1 MTSQRTQK
9 AAVLCG
15 FGAVVAFLV
24 LYMIAMSLD
33 STYVFGKNY
42 LSDLGV
48 GNGAWA
54 FNAALVLVGLL
65 LIPFSVLGLGP
76 ALGDTKWAPVSKIM
90 LAIAALFLVSI
101 GVFTEDAGDIH
112 GVVSYGFFLTML
124 VAFVFVAL
132 ALYKTQYLGESGYGI
147 TLLVFIFGLILLPMG
162 GDPLSETLAV
172 LGIIVWGLVMG
183 SLLLLKMLGRYVP

>member
-1 MTSQRTQK
+1 M
-9 AAVLCG
+9 
-15 FGAVVAFLV
+15 AFLV

-48 GNGAWA
+48 SEGAWA
-54 FNAALVLVGLL
+54 FNAALILTGLL

-76 ALGDTKWAPVSKIM
+76 ALGDKVWAIISKV
-90 LAIAALFLVSI
+90 LLVIAALFLVSI
-101 GVFTEDAGDIH
+101 GIFTEDAGDIH

-124 VAFVFVAL
+124 VSYVFVTK
-132 ALYKTQYLGESGYGI
+132 ALYKSKYLGKSGYGS
-147 TLLVFIFGLILLPMG
+147 TLLVFVFGAGLLPMG

-172 LGIIVWGLVMG
+172 LGIIAWGLVMG
-183 SLLLLKMLGRYVP
+183 CLLMVKMSGRSVP

>member
-1 MTSQRTQK
+1 M
-9 AAVLCG
+9 
-15 FGAVVAFLV
+15 AFLV

-48 GNGAWA
+48 SNGAWA

-76 ALGDTKWAPVSKIM
+76 ALGDTKWALISKIV
-90 LAIAALFLVSI
+90 LTIAALFLVSI

-124 VAFVFVAL
+124 VAFVFVTK
-132 ALYKTQYLGESGYGI
+132 ALYKSKYLGKSGYGF
-147 TLLVFIFGLILLPMG
+147 TLLVLVLGLILLPMG
-162 GDPLSETLAV
+162 GDPFSETVAV
-172 LGIIVWGLVMG
+172 LGIIVWGLVME
-183 SLLLLKMLGRYVP
+183 SLLLLKMFGRSVP

>member
-1 MTSQRTQK
+1 VTSQRTQK

-15 FGAVVAFLV
+15 LGAVAAFLV

-48 GNGAWA
+48 SDGAWA
-54 FNAALVLVGLL
+54 FNTSLVLTGLL

-76 ALGDTKWAPVSKIM
+76 ALGDTKWALISKIV
-90 LAIAALFLVSI
+90 LTIAALFLVSV

-124 VAFVFVAL
+124 VAFVFVTK
-132 ALYKTQYLGESGYGI
+132 ALYKSKYLGKSGYGF
-147 TLLVFIFGLILLPMG
+147 TLLVLVFGLILLPMG
-162 GDPLSETLAV
+162 GDPLSETVAV

-183 SLLLLKMLGRYVP
+183 SILLLKMFGRSVP

>member
-1 MTSQRTQK
+1 
-9 AAVLCG
+9 
-15 FGAVVAFLV
+15 VAFLV

-48 GNGAWA
+48 SNGAWA
-54 FNAALVLVGLL
+54 FNAALILAGVLI
-65 LIPFSVLGLGP
+65 IPFSVLGLGQ
-76 ALGDTKWAPVSKIM
+76 ALGDTIWAVISKVM
-90 LAIAALFLVSI
+90 LVISALFLVSV

-132 ALYKTQYLGESGYGI
+132 ALHDTQYLGQSGYGF
-147 TLLVFIFGLILLPMG
+147 TLLVFVFGLILLPMG
-162 GDPLSETLAV
+162 GDPLSETVAV
-172 LGIIVWGLVMG
+172 LGIIVWGLVMA
-183 SLLLLKMLGRYVP
+183 SILLRKMSGKSIF

>member
-15 FGAVVAFLV
+15 LVAVVLFLV

-48 GNGAWA
+48 SNGAWA
-54 FNAALVLVGLL
+54 FNAALILTGLL
-65 LIPFSVLGLGP
+65 LMPFSILGLGP
-76 ALGDTKWAPVSKIM
+76 ALGDKMWAMISKIM
-90 LAIAALFLVSI
+90 LVIAALFLVSI
-101 GVFTEDAGDIH
+101 GVFTEDTGDIH

-124 VAFVFVAL
+124 VAFAFVAR
-132 ALYKTQYLGESGYGI
+132 ALHKSKYLGKSGYGS
-147 TLLVFIFGLILLPMG
+147 TLLVLVFGVGLLPMG

-172 LGIIVWGLVMG
+172 LGIIVWGLVIG
-183 SLLLLKMLGRYVP
+183 CLLMLKISGKSIP

>member
-1 MTSQRTQK
+1 MTGQRTQK

-15 FGAVVAFLV
+15 LGAVVAFLV

-48 GNGAWA
+48 SNGAWA
-54 FNAALVLVGLL
+54 FNAALILCGLL
-65 LIPFSVLGLGP
+65 LMPFAVLGLGP
-76 ALGDTKWAPVSKIM
+76 ALGDKMWAMISKI
-90 LAIAALFLVSI
+90 LLVIAALFLVSI
-101 GVFTEDAGDIH
+101 GVFTEDSGDIH

-124 VAFVFVAL
+124 VAFVFVAQTL
-132 ALYKTQYLGESGYGI
+132 HKSKYLGKSGYGS
-147 TLLVFIFGLILLPMG
+147 TLLVFVFGTSLLPMG
-162 GDPLSETLAV
+162 GNPLSETLAV

-183 SLLLLKMLGRYVP
+183 CLLMLKMSGRSVP

>member
-15 FGAVVAFLV
+15 LVAVALFLV

-48 GNGAWA
+48 SDGAWA
-54 FNAALVLVGLL
+54 FNAAVILTGLL

-76 ALGDTKWAPVSKIM
+76 ALGSTIWAVTSKIV
-90 LAIAALFLVSI
+90 LVIAALFLVSV

-124 VAFVFVAL
+124 VAFAFIVL
-132 ALYKTQYLGESGYGI
+132 ALHRTKYLGESGYGF
-147 TLLVFIFGLILLPMG
+147 TLLVLIFGLILLPMG

-172 LGIIVWGLVMG
+172 LGIIIWGFIMG
-183 SLLLLKMLGRYVP
+183 CLLKLKMSGKSIP

>member
-15 FGAVVAFLV
+15 LVAVVSFLV
-24 LYMIAMSLD
+24 LYMIAISLD
-33 STYVFGKNY
+33 STYVFGKDY

-48 GNGAWA
+48 GHGAWA
-54 FNAALVLVGLL
+54 FNAALILSGFLL
-65 LIPFSVLGLGP
+65 MPFSVLGLGP
-76 ALGDTKWAPVSKIM
+76 ALGDTKWATISKI
-90 LAIAALFLVSI
+90 LLVIAALFLVSV

-124 VAFVFVAL
+124 VALVFVAQ
-132 ALYKTQYLGESGYGI
+132 ALYKSEYLGKSGCGF
-147 TLLVFIFGLILLPMG
+147 TLLVFVFGVILLPMG

-172 LGIIVWGLVMG
+172 LGIIAWGLVMG
-183 SLLLLKMLGRYVP
+183 SLLMLKMSGRSVP

>member
-15 FGAVVAFLV
+15 LVAVVLFLV

-48 GNGAWA
+48 SNGAWA
-54 FNAALVLVGLL
+54 FNAALILTGLL
-65 LIPFSVLGLGP
+65 LMPFSILGLGP
-76 ALGDTKWAPVSKIM
+76 ALGDKMWAMISKIM
-90 LAIAALFLVSI
+90 LVIAALFLVSI

-132 ALYKTQYLGESGYGI
+132 ALHKTQYLGESGYGF
-147 TLLVFIFGLILLPMG
+147 TLLVFVFGLILLPMG
-162 GDPLSETLAV
+162 GDPLSETVAV
-172 LGIIVWGLVMG
+172 FGIVVWGLVTG
-183 SLLLLKMLGRYVP
+183 SLLLLKMSGKSIP

>member
-1 MTSQRTQK
+1 MTSQRTQR

-15 FGAVVAFLV
+15 LGAVVAFLV

-48 GNGAWA
+48 SEGAWA
-54 FNAALVLVGLL
+54 FNAALILTGLL

-76 ALGDTKWAPVSKIM
+76 ALGDKVWAIISKV
-90 LAIAALFLVSI
+90 LLVIAALFLVSI
-101 GVFTEDAGDIH
+101 GIFTEDAGDIH

-124 VAFVFVAL
+124 VAFVFVAQTL
-132 ALYKTQYLGESGYGI
+132 HKSKYLGKSGYGS
-147 TLLVFIFGLILLPMG
+147 TLLVFVFGASLLPMG
-162 GDPLSETLAV
+162 GNPLSETLAV
-172 LGIIVWGLVMG
+172 LGIIVWGLITG
-183 SLLLLKMLGRYVP
+183 CLLMLKMSGRSVP

>member
-1 MTSQRTQK
+1 VTSQRTQK
-9 AAVLCG
+9 AAVICG
-15 FGAVVAFLV
+15 LSAVLAFLV

-48 GNGAWA
+48 SKGAWA
-54 FNAALVLVGLL
+54 FNTALILVGLL
-65 LIPFSVLGLGP
+65 LMPFSVLGLGP
-76 ALGDTKWAPVSKIM
+76 ALGDTRWAMISKIM
-90 LAIAALFLVSI
+90 LVISALFLVSI
-101 GVFTEDAGDIH
+101 GVFTEDAGDVH

-132 ALYKTQYLGESGYGI
+132 ALHKSKDLGKFGYGF
-147 TLLVFIFGLILLPMG
+147 TLLVFIFGAALIPMG

-172 LGIIVWGLVMG
+172 LGIIAWGLIMG
-183 SLLLLKMLGRYVP
+183 CLLMLRMSGRSLP